1 MESEREVVSAVSPM
15 PLAHLAKLLIEKGLI
30 TQAEFIVKLS
40 TERARYQAMSKD
52 GR

>member
-1 MESEREVVSAVSPM
+1 METEREVNPM
-15 PLAHLAKLLIEKGLI
+15 PLAHLAKLLIAKGLI

-40 TERARYQAMSKD
+40 TERARYQAMLKD